1 MIRPVRK
8 RMRDVLMDPGYSEE
22 HLYVIVD
29 ENEKTSVLEWELD
42 TETKA
47 KIDRLIEYGM
57 YRNVDEFLYDSLA
70 HYLRYLY
77 DYKSTV
83 Q

>member
-47 KIDRLIEYGM
+47 KV
-57 YRNVDEFLYDSLA
+57 N
-70 HYLRYLY
+70 
-77 DYKSTV
+77 
-83 Q
+83 